1 MAFAFKSSLFTGLGV
16 LCLMTSSAFALE
28 IETYKAAL
36 INNAGEQVGTADL
49 EETTKGVLITLDISG
64 LGKAGERAIHV
75 HETAACSPIQ
85 TFKNAGGH
93 YNPNEDSHGLHHEN
107 GAHAG
112 DMPNLIVR
120 EDGTVKVKIL
130 NTFVTLDEEEKD
142 GRAPL
147 FDEDGSAL
155 MIHAGAD
162 DNMSQPSGAA
172 GGRIVCGV
180 ITNQVEAEEV
190 PAK

>member
-1 MAFAFKSSLFTGLGV
+1 MAFALKSSLFTGFV
-16 LCLMTSSAFALE
+16 AFCVMAPPVFAE
-28 IETYKAAL
+28 EQQVYKVAL
-36 INNAGEQVGTADL
+36 INNAGEQTGTVDL
-49 EETTKGVLITLDISG
+49 EETTKGVLMTLDIYG
-64 LGKAGERAIHV
+64 LGKAGERAIHI
-75 HETAACSPIQ
+75 HETAACSPIK

-93 YNPNEDSHGLHHEN
+93 YNPNEEAHGLHHEN
-107 GAHAG
+107 GTHAG

-162 DNMSQPSGAA
+162 DYKSQPSGAA
-172 GGRIVCGV
+172 GARVACGV
-180 ITNQVEAEEV
+180 ITNQVEAVLPIE
-190 PAK
+190 

>member
-1 MAFAFKSSLFTGLGV
+1 MLFTLKSSLFLV
-16 LCLMTSSAFALE
+16 AMSAVCLAAFSAQANEAGPYL
-28 IETYKAAL
+28 AAM
-36 INNAGEQVGTADL
+36 IDNTGEQIGTAEL
-49 EETTKGVLITLDISG
+49 QETSKGVLIDLDIKG
-64 LGKAGERAIHV
+64 LGDSGERAIHV
-75 HETAACSPIQ
+75 HETAACSPIE

-93 YNPNEDSHGLHHEN
+93 YNPNENSHGLHHHE

-120 EDGTVKVKIL
+120 EDGSVKIKIL
-130 NTFVTLDEEEKD
+130 NTFVTLNSEEVD

-162 DNMSQPSGAA
+162 DNISQPSGAA
-172 GGRIVCGV
+172 GARVACGV
-180 ITNQVEAEEV
+180 LTNQVEAVLPIE
-190 PAK
+190 